1 MATNNNKTIILQR
14 RSAVS
19 GSRPTES
26 TLLVGEIGLNS
37 YDGKA
42 FLHKSGSV
50 DTIVDIVVAGSDT
63 VGSINILGTGSF
75 GEASVEFDANIG
87 QDLYVTRDII
97 GNGDIDIAGAV
108 SASIVS
114 ASLFIG
120 NGAQLT
126 GVTASM
132 RPDDFDFN
140 SDPFAG
146 TIGYIQGS
154 GSLYKVATTSTAV
167 EFRYDDEIR
176 GTFDVTNGFSGSL
189 YGIGDVLA
197 FSGSVA
203 SRLAAL
209 ESGSDG
215 GEF

>member
-1 MATNNNKTIILQR
+1 MAQNILQK
-14 RSAVS
+14 RSGIQGKV
-19 GSRPTES
+19 PS
-26 TLLVGEIGLNS
+26 TSSLQVGEIGINT

-42 FLHKSGSV
+42 FIHKSGSV
-50 DTIVDIVVAGSDT
+50 DTIESFVITNST
-63 VGSINILGTGSF
+63 TTGSITLTQTGSF
-75 GEASVEFDANIG
+75 GELVVTQDVNVG
-87 QDLYVTRDII
+87 NDLYVTNDII
-97 GNGDIDIAGAV
+97 GNGDIDIFGAV

-120 NGAQLT
+120 DGSGIT

-140 SDPFAG
+140 SDPYAG

-154 GSLYKVATTSTAV
+154 GSLYKVASVNTGI
-167 EFRYDDEIR
+167 EFRYNDVTR

-203 SRLAAL
+203 NRLSAL
-209 ESGSDG
+209 EAGPDG
-215 GEF
+215 GQF